1 MPPSNQN
8 QGISN
13 QSQEQEQRLIVQT
26 QKINDPANEEDLD
39 DCDIDEY
46 ICSPSPTQLMKQQH

>member
-1 MPPSNQN
+1 MPLSNQN
-8 QGISN
+8 QRISN
-13 QSQEQEQRLIVQT
+13 QSQEQEQRLVVQT

>member
-1 MPPSNQN
+1 MPLSNQN
-8 QGISN
+8 QRISN
-13 QSQEQEQRLIVQT
+13 QSQEQKLVMQS